1 MARGH
6 LWARGGA
13 LPPAATP
20 RLFPEARISAVL
32 TSLARNAGER
42 LTVADIVSVLRDR
55 AFALL
60 IVLLGLPNCLPM
72 PPPIPLVCGLLLAL
86 VAAQLAA
93 GRPTP
98 WLPKALLRRSV
109 PQDAV
114 DRAVGRALPILQK
127 LERWSKPRIAFF
139 ETPLALRIIG
149 ILLIALALGLLIAAP
164 IIGQIPLGIAVCLV
178 GLGLVERDGVL
189 VITGLVAGVG
199 GVALSFGFVYAVFS
213 GLEALF

>member
-1 MARGH
+1 M
-6 LWARGGA
+6 
-13 LPPAATP
+13 
-20 RLFPEARISAVL
+20 FPEARITAVL
-32 TSLARNAGER
+32 SSLARNAGER

-60 IVLLGLPNCLPM
+60 VVLLGLPNCLPM
-72 PPPIPLVCGLLLAL
+72 PPPIPFVCGLLLAL

-98 WLPKALLRRSV
+98 WLPAALLRRSV

-114 DRAVGRALPILQK
+114 DRAVSRALPILHK
-127 LERWSKPRIAFF
+127 LERWSKPRIEFL
-139 ETPLALRIIG
+139 ETPIALRLLG
-149 ILLIALALGLLIAAP
+149 VVLILLALGLLVAAP

-189 VITGLVAGVG
+189 VVG
-199 GVALSFGFVYAVFS
+199 GVAVGLGGLALSFGFLYAVFA
-213 GLEALF
+213 GLEAIF

>member
-1 MARGH
+1 M
-6 LWARGGA
+6 
-13 LPPAATP
+13 
-20 RLFPEARISAVL
+20 FPEARISAVL
-32 TSLARNAGER
+32 SSLARNAGER

-60 IVLLGLPNCLPM
+60 VVLLGLPNCLPM
-72 PPPIPLVCGLLLAL
+72 PPPIPFVCGLLLAL

-98 WLPKALLRRSV
+98 WLPRTLLRRSV

-114 DRAVGRALPILQK
+114 ERAVGRALPILQK
-127 LERWSKPRIAFF
+127 LERWSRPRIEFF
-139 ETPLALRIIG
+139 ETPIAVRILG
-149 ILLIALALGLLIAAP
+149 LVLIVLALGLLVAAP

-189 VITGLVAGVG
+189 VVVGLIAGLG
-199 GVALSFGFVYAVFS
+199 GLALSFGFIWAVVS
-213 GLEALF
+213 GLAAIF